1 MDDND
6 NENNVCEK
14 NNKRRRKVDH
24 LKQETTSTTA
34 AAETAVAN
42 DNDDNSNTSSSR
54 CSVPD
59 NSRCISF
66 RLCSIVLYTSI
77 ITQCLLSPFTKV
89 EESFNASGATNL

>member
-24 LKQETTSTTA
+24 LKQEIVST
-34 AAETAVAN
+34 AAETVAN